1 MGLPSPEQLDQL
13 SKLVV
18 VEGRRC
24 NGNWDKFTAV
34 LGSLLQ
40 KVAPSAAQSGVTQ
53 VASAVGVNSGL
64 ALATGIS
71 IAPIGAAIGP
81 WIAAAAIATQA
92 GKIFDLH
99 DLKADAARGGSQATD
114 YGCACANCARNI
126 GYIIDK
132 KERNV
137 GIVAVSA
144 FTFGVAAILKGIHS
158 VGKSLHSKATGDMRP
173 KERTCRDLIV
183 SARRG
188 CTAAMGTIF
197 LLAGSWSLTGSR
209 DSKAMATAVAIIT
222 SEDGWEKFKGLW

>member
-1 MGLPSPEQLDQL
+1 MGLPSPEQLDEL
-13 SKLVV
+13 SGLVAV
-18 VEGRRC
+18 VGRRC

-34 LGSLLQ
+34 LASLLQ

-53 VASAVGVNSGL
+53 AASAVGVNSGL
-64 ALATGIS
+64 ALAAGIS

-81 WIAAAAIATQA
+81 WIAAATIATQA

-99 DLKADAARGGSQATD
+99 DLKADAARGGGQATD
-114 YGCACANCARNI
+114 YSCACGNCAKNI

-137 GIVAVSA
+137 GIIAVSV
-144 FTFGVAAILKGIHS
+144 FTLGVAAIVKGIHS
-158 VGKSLHSKATGDMRP
+158 IGKSVYSKAAGDTRP
-173 KERTCRDLIV
+173 KEKTCRDLIA

-197 LLAGSWSLTGSR
+197 LLSGSWSLTGSR